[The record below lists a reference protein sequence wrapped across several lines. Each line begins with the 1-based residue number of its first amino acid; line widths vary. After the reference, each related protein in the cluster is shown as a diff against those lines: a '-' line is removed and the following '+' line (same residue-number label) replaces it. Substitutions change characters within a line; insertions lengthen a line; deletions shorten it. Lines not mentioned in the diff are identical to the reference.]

1 MKRKTL
7 NLLPPAAVRPVS
19 MRNLVAALLVGIA
32 AYALVL
38 AGVWALSTFEL
49 TRLSNTIED
58 LSTRKLQM
66 QQYMA
71 VTAGTGGVAAGA
83 DPAIMSMMRTTPPWD
98 SVLAELSL
106 VMPRGVWL
114 ELVESSDAKTLRLK
128 GYAISQSGIVRLI
141 EKLERSRYFGT
152 VEIIFSHKGEK
163 AVAFE
168 LRTEMKWT

>member
-7 NLLPPAAVRPVS
+7 NLLPPAEARPVS
-19 MRNLVAALLVGIA
+19 LRNLIAVIVFGVA

-49 TRLSNTIED
+49 TQLNSNIED
-58 LSTRKLQM
+58 LSSRKLQM

-71 VTAGTGGVAAGA
+71 VTAGPGGVAAGA

-98 SVLAELSL
+98 AMLAELSL
-106 VMPRGVWL
+106 VMPVGVWL

-141 EKLERSRYFGT
+141 EGLERSRYFGN
-152 VEIIFSHKGEK
+152 VEIVFSQKGGT
-163 AVAFE
+163 ALAFE
-168 LRTEMKWT
+168 LRTDMKWT